1 MTISGWIWAA
11 GLMFTV
17 FVAIAAVQ
25 AWCLWRVRRALAALL
40 PLEERVTRL
49 NYSLGLLVDTTQGC
63 FDALAAQVA
72 TQGAQRHE
80 PVQMP
85 AAAPAAAPAPAVTA
99 SRPATANR
107 QQRQRRVVGAAK
119 RGRTVA
125 QIAAEEAVAE
135 GEVALRV
142 QMARDLQAS
151 CELT

>member
-1 MTISGWIWAA
+1 MMSMDGWLFLAA
-11 GLMFTV
+11 VVFTV
-17 FVAIAAVQ
+17 FVLIAAFQ
-25 AWCLWRVRRALAALL
+25 AWCLWKVRRALAVLL

-63 FDALAAQVA
+63 FDALAAQV
-72 TQGAQRHE
+72 GQRAE
-80 PVQMP
+80 SPQ
-85 AAAPAAAPAPAVTA
+85 PAPTVTA
-99 SRPATANR
+99 GRPATANR

>member
-1 MTISGWIWAA
+1 MTSIDGWVSLA
-11 GLMFTV
+11 GLVFTV
-17 FVAIAAVQ
+17 FVLIAAVQ
-25 AWCLWRVRRALAALL
+25 AWCLWRVRRTLVALL

-72 TQGAQRHE
+72 QRTE
-80 PVQMP
+80 AVP
-85 AAAPAAAPAPAVTA
+85 PAPAVTA
-99 SRPATANR
+99 SRPATASR

>member
-1 MTISGWIWAA
+1 MTSIDGWFSLA
-11 GLMFTV
+11 GLVFTV
-17 FVAIAAVQ
+17 FVLIAAVQ
-25 AWCLWRVRRALAALL
+25 AWCLWRVRRTLTALL

-63 FDALAAQVA
+63 FDALAVQVA
-72 TQGAQRHE
+72 QRAEGA
-80 PVQMP
+80 P
-85 AAAPAAAPAPAVTA
+85 PAPAVTA

-119 RGRTVA
+119 KGRTVA

>member
-1 MTISGWIWAA
+1 MTSIGGWFS
-11 GLMFTV
+11 LMGFVFTV
-17 FVAIAAVQ
+17 FVVIAAVQ
-25 AWCLWRVRRALAALL
+25 AWCLWRVRRALTALL

-72 TQGAQRHE
+72 QRTDVAPRADVAQRAD
-80 PVQMP
+80 V
-85 AAAPAAAPAPAVTA
+85 APAVTA
-99 SRPATANR
+99 TRPATANR

-125 QIAAEEAVAE
+125 QIAADEAVAE